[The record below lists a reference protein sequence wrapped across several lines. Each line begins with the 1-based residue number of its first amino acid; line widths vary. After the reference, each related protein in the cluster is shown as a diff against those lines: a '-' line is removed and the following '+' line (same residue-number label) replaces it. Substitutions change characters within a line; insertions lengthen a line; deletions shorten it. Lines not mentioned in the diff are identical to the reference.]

1 LVSENSTRS
10 LRVLVVDDYPD
21 NAESMEMF
29 LKLHRHDVRT
39 ARSGPAAL
47 RAARAAPPDV
57 VLLDISMPGMS
68 GYDIAGNLREMFHD
82 KVMLIAI
89 TGRQSDEDQAHALEA
104 GFDHYFVKPA
114 DPDAVESVLEE
125 LAGALSAGCSGQR
138 FSGPDQ
144 SSDPL

>member
-1 LVSENSTRS
+1 MAMASLLSDHPTRS
-10 LRVLVVDDYPD
+10 VRVLVVDVYPD

-29 LKLHRHDVRT
+29 LKLHGHDVRT

-47 RAARAAPPDV
+47 RAARAEPPDV

-68 GYDIAGNLREMFHD
+68 GYEIARQLRDMFQD

-89 TGRQSDEDQAHALEA
+89 TGRQSDGDEDRALAA
-104 GFDHYFVKPA
+104 GFDRYFVKPA

-125 LAGALSAGCSGQR
+125 LASSLSVGCSGPK
-138 FSGPDQ
+138 S
-144 SSDPL
+144 